1 MIIFF
6 KPCFSCVYIKIQKQP
21 QEVSCKKKVFL
32 ESSRNS
38 QENSCPRASFLIKL
52 HVACN
57 FIKKEALAQ
66 VFSCEFC
73 EIFKNTFSQNTS
85 GQLLLKIVLVAEKF
99 ECKIF
104 VDVISFS

>member
-73 EIFKNTFSQNTS
+73 EIFKNTFFTEHLRTTTS
-85 GQLLLKIVLVAEKF
+85 KDCFGSRKIRM
-99 ECKIF
+99 
-104 VDVISFS
+104 